1 MIYDFSEK
9 KNEQEQVGEKLR
21 QMKQEYES
29 MQMSEAQLQ
38 ELRQSI
44 EKADRDNKKEHRNHN
59 MVKYV
64 AGFAAAMAVFV
75 ALPNTSASVAHA
87 MEQIP
92 VIGKLVEVVT
102 FRDYKYE
109 SDTKT
114 ADIEVPKLDVVD
126 IENSANVE
134 ENSGITPENAEVQ
147 ETLKKTAE
155 EINAEIQRITEEIIA
170 DFEASLAEDEGY
182 KDVVVKS
189 EILATTPEYFTLKLM
204 CFEAAG
210 SGYEWNHYYTIDLNT
225 GERIQLKNL
234 FKENADYITKISENI
249 KVQMQEQMDA
259 DESVMYWLNDEMEE
273 FNFKQ
278 ITEDTSFYLND
289 NGNLMICFNE
299 GDVGPMSMG
308 VVEFE
313 IPEEVIRDI
322 RK

>member
-1 MIYDFSEK
+1 MMYDFSEK
-9 KNEQEQVGEKLR
+9 KKEQEFIEKKL
-21 QMKQEYES
+21 QDMKQKYGEL
-29 MQMSEAQLQ
+29 QMSEQQLQ
-38 ELRQSI
+38 NLQMRMEEAKM
-44 EKADRDNKKEHRNHN
+44 EKKARNNTKKTKFI
-59 MVKYV
+59 V
-64 AGFAAAMAVFV
+64 AAAAVAAFV
-75 ALPNTSASVAHA
+75 VLPNTSASVAHA

-102 FRDYKYE
+102 FRDYEYDSE
-109 SDTKT
+109 TKT
-114 ADIEVPKLDVVD
+114 ADIEVPKLDVTD
-126 IENSANVE
+126 IENSTKVE
-134 ENSGITPENAEVQ
+134 GNNSITSENTEVQ
-147 ETLKKTAE
+147 ETLEKTAE

-170 DFEASLAEDEGY
+170 DFEKSLAEEEGY